1 MAIMEKHIMNYD
13 LIVMGCGPGGYQ
25 AALKG
30 ARNNLKTAVV
40 DAGDIGGTCLNR
52 GCVPTKL
59 FLGATSAL
67 THLENQKKLKLA
79 LGQATIDLARLQA
92 RKKGLVSASRK
103 SMRAGL
109 EKTGVDIFTGRGRM
123 VRADNIQVGAE
134 QLGFD
139 RLILATG
146 SSSGH
151 LPGLEPDHQ
160 TVLTSTD
167 ALELTT
173 VPESLVIIG
182 AGAVGLEIGQIFH
195 RLGARITLIEAM
207 DRIAPLE
214 DPQISME
221 LAGYLKRERWDIR
234 LGTKVVKHS
243 MKNNRLLVHL
253 DNQEEIEADKCLLA
267 LGRKPNSRDLGL
279 DAAGI
284 SVSGPGWITTDQ
296 NLIASENIYAI
307 GDVNGR
313 SMYAHAAT
321 DQADFVV
328 DHILGRAM
336 APYHDNPMPGC
347 LYGSL
352 EVIRTGLTGKNL
364 TSAGRPHQVSMAAL
378 AANPI
383 IQSHARIQGFIK
395 VFWSDNRV
403 AGITGIGHGLSGLI
417 TLAQVITS
425 QQWTR
430 KDVQKYVFAH
440 PTLDESLRE
449 ALLAPRTP

>member
-1 MAIMEKHIMNYD
+1 MKYD
-13 LIVMGCGPGGYQ
+13 LVILGAGPGGYQ

-30 ARNNLKTAVV
+30 ARNNLRTAVV

-67 THLENQKKLKLA
+67 AHLESQKRLRLA
-79 LGQATIDLARLQA
+79 RGQATIDLARLQA
-92 RKKGLVSASRK
+92 RKKSIINASRK

-109 EKTGVDIFTGRGRM
+109 EKLGVDIFTGRGRL
-123 VRADNIQVGAE
+123 AGPDKIQAGND

-151 LPGLEPDHQ
+151 LPGLEPDHE

-167 ALELTT
+167 ALELAV

-195 RLGARITLIEAM
+195 RLGTRITLIEAM
-207 DRIAPLE
+207 DKVAPME
-214 DPQISME
+214 DEQISRE
-221 LAGYLKRERWDIR
+221 LARHLKRERWDIR
-234 LGTKVVKHS
+234 TGTKVVRHS
-243 MKNNRLLVHL
+243 LKDNRVRVHL

-267 LGRKPNSRDLGL
+267 LGRKPNSAELDLA
-279 DAAGI
+279 AAGI
-284 SVSGPGWITTDQ
+284 SVHGPGWISTDQ
-296 NLIASENIYAI
+296 NLKASQNIYAI

-321 DQADFVV
+321 DQAEFVL
-328 DHILGRAM
+328 DHILERTT
-336 APYHDNPMPGC
+336 APYHENPMPGC
-347 LYGSL
+347 VYGSL
-352 EVIRTGLTGKNL
+352 EIIRTGLTSREL
-364 TSAGRPHQVSMAAL
+364 VSAGTAHQVSTATL

-383 IQSHARIQGFIK
+383 IQSHAQVQGFIR

-403 AGITGIGHGLSGLI
+403 VGITGIGHGLSSLI
-417 TLAQVITS
+417 TLAQVIVS

-430 KDVQKYVFAH
+430 KDVHKYVFAH
-440 PTLDESLRE
+440 PTLDEALRE
-449 ALLAPRTP
+449 ALLAPYTV